1 LGWEGNGKIA
11 DNGEEEMKPKN
22 LILLVT
28 SYSLLVTIIG
38 CGYTTRSLVLS
49 KFKTVHVE
57 PFANKIDI
65 TSETDTANKYK
76 IYKPM
81 LETDLTNA
89 VVNKF
94 LIDGNLRPTAKES
107 ADLVLKGE
115 LLEFRRDPL
124 RYTDADEVEEYRLN
138 LIVNISV
145 WDNRENKLIWQEQ
158 GFTGDTTYFTTG
170 ASAKSETTAIN
181 DAITDLA
188 RRIVEREVEQW

>member
-11 DNGEEEMKPKN
+11 DNGEEEMKKS
-22 LILLVT
+22 ILLVAGYW
-28 SYSLLVTIIG
+28 SLVTLIAG
-38 CGYTTRSLVLS
+38 CGYTTRSMVSS

-94 LIDGNLRPTAKES
+94 LVDGNLRPTAKES